1 MRAGLLAAL
10 LAALGL
16 LGCGASPAPTG
27 PTTMPPPEAA
37 GFRWVEATVAD
48 VQVALAAGELS
59 CVELVQGYLDRIAAY
74 DRQGPELNSVIAV
87 SATALE
93 DAAALD
99 AAYAASGPTGPL
111 HCAPVLLKDNFDAA
125 GMVTS
130 AGATA
135 LDNASPP
142 DDAFSVAGIRAAG
155 GLILGKANMD
165 EFAFGFVGSSSM
177 GGQVHNPYDPTR
189 GAGGSSSGTGAAI
202 AANLALLGTGSDTG
216 GSIRVPSSLGGL
228 VGIRPSLRL
237 VSQDGILPLAHFQD
251 VGGPMC
257 RTVRDCALLLD
268 AMVGFDPGPGSGHY
282 NEPTTRPED
291 GATPVAD
298 AASYAALVGLPDSY
312 ASGLRA
318 DGLQGARIGVVRDLF
333 GSNTDV
339 ITVIE
344 AALQAMTDAGA
355 TVEDVTIEDLNSITG
370 YSSVSRWEFRD
381 HMTEYL
387 ESWPSDEDGHL
398 RSFEAV
404 VASGGYENDSLFVLV
419 LDAASGHT
427 REFDPTYL
435 ENVRERGPF
444 VRERLQAA
452 LDNRLLD
459 GTQQGAAYDVLLYPS
474 VLGLAPAAGS
484 SPSAGSNNRLS
495 PFSGVPAVSVPAGLA
510 ATDPALPVGMELLGR
525 EFDEARILRLAYA
538 FEQHVARTPGLGRAA
553 PTYTPELAEQD

>member
-1 MRAGLLAAL
+1 MRPGLFIGLLGTA
-10 LAALGL
+10 GL
-16 LGCGASPAPTG
+16 LGCGASPSPAEPASN
-27 PTTMPPPEAA
+27 PPAIE
-37 GFRWVEATVAD
+37 GEFTWVEATVAD
-48 VQVALAAGELS
+48 VHDALAAGTLS
-59 CVELVQGYLDRIAAY
+59 CVDLVQGYLDRIAAY
-74 DRQGPELNSVIAV
+74 DRQGPTLNSVIAINP
-87 SATALE
+87 SALE

-99 AAYAASGPTGPL
+99 TAYAESGLTGPL

-135 LDNASPP
+135 LDNARPP

-189 GAGGSSSGTGAAI
+189 GAGGSSSGSGAAI
-202 AANLALLGTGSDTG
+202 AASLALIGTGSDTG

-268 AMVGFDPGPGSGHY
+268 AMVGFDPGPGSGQY

-298 AASYAALVGLPDSY
+298 AASYAALVGLPDAY
-312 ASGLRA
+312 A
-318 DGLQGARIGVVRDLF
+318 DGLSADGLLGARIGIVRELF
-333 GSNTDV
+333 GSNADV
-339 ITVIE
+339 IAVID
-344 AALQAMTDAGA
+344 AALQAMVAAGA
-355 TVEDVTIEDLNSITG
+355 TVEDVTIEDLDSITS

-444 VRERLQAA
+444 VRARLQAA

-474 VLGLAPAAGS
+474 VLGLAPSAGS
-484 SPSAGSNNRLS
+484 SPNTGSNNRLS
-495 PFSGVPAVSVPAGLA
+495 PFSGFPAVSVPAGLA

-538 FEQHVARTPGLGRAA
+538 YEQQVAATPGLGRAA
-553 PTYTPELAEQD
+553 PAYTPELAVPH